1 MRRFVWVSLS
11 VLALG
16 CGSSTSGGSGT
27 GGNGGGGGAAPQS
40 LVNGLRVSEVS
51 IYQGL
56 KIPLEVEGVPV
67 DPRPT
72 PVVQGR
78 EALLRVFVQPNPD
91 WQPREVIVRLE
102 LSNSQGLV
110 GAQEIRR
117 VVNGGSVEADF
128 MSAFNF
134 DVAATDIAPDTTY
147 SVGIY
152 EVEPSQTAPSPGSR
166 FPETGVAWLG
176 ALDDGPQIKMVLVP
190 VQWNADGSGRL
201 QDVSEAQVE
210 KLRQQMYKMY
220 PVRKV
225 DIRVREPLS
234 WNQNV
239 SAFGQGWGEL
249 LQTVL
254 YWRQDDLKN
263 NVASDDEYYYGMFN
277 PSNSFFSYCQQGCV
291 AGLSSG
297 SVSPKD
303 SFLRGSIGL
312 GYPGEYTAGTFVH
325 ETGHAHGRLH
335 APCAPFGQIQSV
347 DPAFPYGDGGIGTW
361 GYDLLTHQLIDPGGA
376 SKDMMGY
383 CDPTWISDY
392 TYTALFNRIAAVNG
406 VADVITLAPQKSW
419 QTISIAA
426 DGSLAVGVPFRVRG
440 TPDGEPREVEVTGP
454 GGSSRTVT
462 GYFYPYSHIPGGMV
476 LIPEPQEGDRA
487 VRIGGRHLAL

>member
-152 EVEPSQTAPSPGSR
+152 EVEPSQTLLHLVRAFRRRASLGWARWTTALRSR
-166 FPETGVAWLG
+166 WCWFRCSGTR
-176 ALDDGPQIKMVLVP
+176 MVP
-190 VQWNADGSGRL
+190 V
-201 QDVSEAQVE
+201 V
-210 KLRQQMYKMY
+210 
-220 PVRKV
+220 
-225 DIRVREPLS
+225 
-234 WNQNV
+234 
-239 SAFGQGWGEL
+239 
-249 LQTVL
+249 
-254 YWRQDDLKN
+254 
-263 NVASDDEYYYGMFN
+263 
-277 PSNSFFSYCQQGCV
+277 C
-291 AGLSSG
+291 
-297 SVSPKD
+297 
-303 SFLRGSIGL
+303 
-312 GYPGEYTAGTFVH
+312 
-325 ETGHAHGRLH
+325 
-335 APCAPFGQIQSV
+335 
-347 DPAFPYGDGGIGTW
+347 
-361 GYDLLTHQLIDPGGA
+361 
-376 SKDMMGY
+376 
-383 CDPTWISDY
+383 
-392 TYTALFNRIAAVNG
+392 
-406 VADVITLAPQKSW
+406 
-419 QTISIAA
+419 
-426 DGSLAVGVPFRVRG
+426 
-440 TPDGEPREVEVTGP
+440 
-454 GGSSRTVT
+454 RT
-462 GYFYPYSHIPGGMV
+462 
-476 LIPEPQEGDRA
+476 
-487 VRIGGRHLAL
+487 